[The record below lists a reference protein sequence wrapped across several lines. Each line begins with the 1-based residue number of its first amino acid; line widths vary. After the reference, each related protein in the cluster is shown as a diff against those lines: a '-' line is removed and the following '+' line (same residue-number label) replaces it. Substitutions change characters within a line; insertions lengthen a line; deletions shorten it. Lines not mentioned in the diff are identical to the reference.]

1 MPPSSTSCAQGA
13 CSMPSYTLSLDPSD
27 LQHYVKATD
36 PVAASAA
43 RMLSC
48 SGAGRRAGA
57 VLWTLGQQELA
68 SKAFRAVEDV
78 SLYQGGRG
86 QGPAMF
92 NMARRRYQHYDASSR
107 MLAKFTKMKLWML
120 S

>member
-1 MPPSSTSCAQGA
+1 
-13 CSMPSYTLSLDPSD
+13 MPSYTLSLDPSD

-86 QGPAMF
+86 KALPCSTWRDGDTSIM
-92 NMARRRYQHYDASSR
+92 MRARGCSQN
-107 MLAKFTKMKLWML
+107 LPK
-120 S
+120 